1 MPLAPAVPDDR
12 HIIDV
17 LIEERAAR
25 LMARPALWRVLKP
38 AIYPLLGYRH
48 AIRVTD
54 EVADMGG
61 LDVFRYLADQI
72 RMDVQ
77 IDGLA
82 HVPRAGGAIVMPN
95 HPSGIA
101 DGIAV
106 FDALRKVR
114 EDLIFFANRDAIRAV
129 PGLAD
134 VIIPVEWVDVKRT
147 HERRKETVRSMIRAF
162 REERLV
168 VIFPSGRLAQ
178 PTLGGLKERPWQ
190 PTAMNLAV
198 KYALPVIPMH
208 VRAHNS
214 WLYYVFYAIHHELR
228 DITLFREL
236 FNKTGQPYRI
246 TLGEPF
252 HTATALPHFDD
263 DLDALTEAL
272 RRFVAERMPAGE
284 RKFLEHAARSVS
296 AGRPVN
302 R

>member
-1 MPLAPAVPDDR
+1 MHLDDR

-38 AIYPLLGYRH
+38 TIYPLLGYRH

-54 EVADMGG
+54 EVAHMNG
-61 LDVFRYLADQI
+61 LDVFRYLSDQI

-77 IDGLA
+77 ADGLA
-82 HVPRAGGAIVMPN
+82 HVPRTGGAIIMPN

-106 FDALRKVR
+106 FDALKTVR

-147 HERRKETVRSMIRAF
+147 HERRRETVRSMVRAF

-198 KYALPVIPMH
+198 KYEMPVIPMH
-208 VRAHNS
+208 LRARNS
-214 WLYYVFYAIHHELR
+214 WLYYLFYAIHHELR
-228 DITLFREL
+228 DMTLFREL
-236 FNKTGQPYRI
+236 FNKTGRPYRI

-252 HTATALPHFDD
+252 QAAAAMAHFAD
-263 DLDALTEAL
+263 DLDALTDAL
-272 RRFVAERMPAGE
+272 RHFVAEQMPAGK
-284 RKFLEHAARSVS
+284 RRFLEHAARPRAEST
-296 AGRPVN
+296 G
-302 R
+302 